1 MASLIRSSSS
11 DSSKISVIAGVIAGV
26 VVILVFVIG
35 FAFWRRSRRP
45 KAILSGRD
53 SGVLANEITP
63 QAHVTHFPALS
74 APSAISSTNTRE
86 HAKKFPLV
94 PIGGNRDDLVPP
106 GEREIARGPASI
118 TSSLGPYSEP
128 RNAASDSLS
137 SPSMRGRR
145 RLLPP
150 PPDGDSSTALPLMDM
165 LTEPSPRPS
174 VQELPMQIPDSEVD
188 RILEIIASR
197 IDIPE
202 GNSTYPPPYRR

>member
-1 MASLIRSSSS
+1 MASLIRSSSL
-11 DSSKISVIAGVIAGV
+11 DSLKIGVIAGVIAAV
-26 VVILVFVIG
+26 VVILVSVIG

-45 KAILSGRD
+45 KAILSGRE
-53 SGVLANEITP
+53 SGVLANEIAP

-74 APSAISSTNTRE
+74 ALGAISSTNTRD
-86 HAKKFPLV
+86 HAEKFPV
-94 PIGGNRDDLVPP
+94 APIGGNRDDLLPP

-128 RNAASDSLS
+128 RNAASGSLS

-150 PPDGDSSTALPLMDM
+150 PPDGDSSTALPLID
-165 LTEPSPRPS
+165 TPPQPSPRPS
-174 VQELPMQIPDSEVD
+174 AQELPVQIPDSEVD

-197 IDIPE
+197 IDVP
-202 GNSTYPPPYRR
+202 GNLTYPPPYRR